1 MHPPKHTNS
10 GSLLM
15 KQDQYTNID
24 TCTTT
29 LIMFYQEETGGYLN
43 PVYSEEGNLV
53 LILFTA
59 QLGSTTLTRLPS
71 QPQHQFVNCR

>member
-1 MHPPKHTNS
+1 MHLAKHTNS

-29 LIMFYQEETGGYLN
+29 LIMFYQEETGGFLN

-53 LILFTA
+53 LILCTA
-59 QLGSTTLTRLPS
+59 QLGSTTNSSSKPTPA
-71 QPQHQFVNCR
+71 PVC